1 MNKIAFRNVKLKD
14 QGNDFEFW
22 QTKSYDERL
31 AVLEQLRRDYY
42 GLTDETEPRLQ
53 KDVYKIFM
61 RKPRKRK
68 NQRRD
73 GSINQ

>member
-1 MNKIAFRNVKLKD
+1 MEHRMDKTVVRKVSLKD

-31 AVLEQLRRDYY
+31 SVLEELRRDYY
-42 GLTDETEPRLQ
+42 GWKKGTEPRLQ

-61 RKPRKRK
+61 RKPQKTEK
-68 NQRRD
+68 
-73 GSINQ
+73 SKT